1 MLELKS
7 VMLLLKKSQLFTC
20 EKKTLSIQLLLL
32 EVRLIS
38 VEYENE
44 FDLNESMEELL
55 IQMNKNYLQQ
65 RV

>member
-1 MLELKS
+1 
-7 VMLLLKKSQLFTC
+7 MLLLKKSQLFTC
-20 EKKTLSIQLLLL
+20 EKKNAEYSTTASGSSTY
-32 EVRLIS
+32 S

>member
-7 VMLLLKKSQLFTC
+7 VMLLLKKNAEYST
-20 EKKTLSIQLLLL
+20 TASGSSTY
-32 EVRLIS
+32 S